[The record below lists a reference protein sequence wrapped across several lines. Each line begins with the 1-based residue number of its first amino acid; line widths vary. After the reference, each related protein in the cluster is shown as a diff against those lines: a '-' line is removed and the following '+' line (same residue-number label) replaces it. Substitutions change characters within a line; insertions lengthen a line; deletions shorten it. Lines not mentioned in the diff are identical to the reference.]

1 MKEAV
6 ATITVFIVVGAIIW
20 NQLPSDDNTVI
31 VDEYEENVSTWLD
44 AGPEIP
50 SSTDNPEV
58 DNMFDMNINGQ
69 KEGPFAEKFALARQ
83 VLGPDGLF
91 TWQGREYTCMHKEEL
106 EALINEAIEDTIDDV
121 VKHSVQIVE
130 TILPV
135 QDIGDSTSINID
147 VQTFKP

>member
-1 MKEAV
+1 MKE
-6 ATITVFIVVGAIIW
+6 TIVTLSVIFIIGALIW
-20 NQLPSDDNTVI
+20 NQMPTDADNVI
-31 VDEYEENVSTWLD
+31 ISEYEENLSTWE

-50 SSTDNPEV
+50 SSNVNPEV
-58 DNMFDMNINGQ
+58 NNTFNLDTAGQ
-69 KEGPFAEKFALARQ
+69 TEGPFAEKFALSRQ

-91 TWQGREYTCMHKEEL
+91 TWQGREYTCLHKEEL
-106 EALINEAIEDTIDDV
+106 EALLNEAIEDTIDDV

-135 QDIGDSTSINID
+135 QDIGDSTSIIID